1 MASADSDEG
10 FRVTDR
16 RRRVDDEDILAPPP
30 HAAEPAPVAASKIEI
45 PSSEPVRSAPRAA
58 PAPDPMASGGEPE
71 RSLAGLFV
79 MLASSAAMAMG
90 DAPDPMTGQVHRDL
104 GQAAE
109 IVDLL
114 VLLREKTE
122 GNRSAEETQILD
134 EIVYDL
140 QLRYVAATKRGG
152 RAPGP
157 PRS

>member
-1 MASADSDEG
+1 MTPADSEEG

-16 RRRVDDEDILAPPP
+16 RRQADEDDRMAPPAP
-30 HAAEPAPVAASKIEI
+30 PRSPEPAAPSKVESARVVDPSRPAS
-45 PSSEPVRSAPRAA
+45 PPEPE
-58 PAPDPMASGGEPE
+58 PMSPEGPGE

-90 DAPDPMTGQVHRDL
+90 EAPDPMTGQVHRDL

-114 VLLREKTE
+114 ILLREKTE
-122 GNRSAEETQILD
+122 GNRTPEETQILD
-134 EIVYDL
+134 EILYDL
-140 QLRYVAATKRGG
+140 QLRYVAATKRGA
-152 RAPGP
+152 RPPGP